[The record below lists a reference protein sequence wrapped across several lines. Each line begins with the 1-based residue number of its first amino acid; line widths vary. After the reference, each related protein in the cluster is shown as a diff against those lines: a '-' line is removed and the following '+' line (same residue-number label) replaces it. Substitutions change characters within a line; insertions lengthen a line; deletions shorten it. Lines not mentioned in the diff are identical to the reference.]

1 MTAILICDDCE
12 VAGEPVPSVAREPQ
26 AKLAGERRRKL
37 RLLRKLERS
46 EERSRQVPDTLRP
59 HESIQ
64 SLMAGS
70 LGSRIM

>member
-12 VAGEPVPSVAREPQ
+12 VADDRVPSVAPAPE
-26 AKLAGERRRKL
+26 AEVAGEHRRKL
-37 RLLRKLERS
+37 RLLRKLNRS
-46 EERSRQVPDTLRP
+46 EDRSRQVPKTLRP

-64 SLMAGS
+64 SLMVGS